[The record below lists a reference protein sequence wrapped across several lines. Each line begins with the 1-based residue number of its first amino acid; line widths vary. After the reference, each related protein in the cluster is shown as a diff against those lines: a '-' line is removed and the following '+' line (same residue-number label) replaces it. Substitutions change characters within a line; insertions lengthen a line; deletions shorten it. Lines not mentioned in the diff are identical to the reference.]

1 MVESREEIMADKLV
15 SLVDCPYLRHRDI
28 WDLHWLHSQGA
39 DVNLELI
46 ASKLADYNVI
56 DYAGK
61 VDSMIARLPEIV
73 RGKDF
78 TDQMSRFIPL
88 QIHER
93 TLLKEKFQ
101 VVLAQDV
108 AVLLT
113 KATSAVS

>member
-1 MVESREEIMADKLV
+1 MDSTKPEPSVFDAECSA
-15 SLVDCPYLRHRDI
+15 RH
-28 WDLHWLHSQGA
+28 A
-39 DVNLELI
+39 LELI

-108 AVLLT
+108 AGLLT